1 MLASPCAEHLRGY
14 TFPLQGKE
22 ARELSDRREGGWLF
36 VFGVLTLV
44 LLGTAWLYVGW
55 KSAQMVLPRGVY
67 AGQLSLSGM
76 TREQA
81 LKTLADAYAQPLDVY
96 YVDQRLLL
104 VPEMVELSLDV
115 EQTSAQLDAI
125 IRPQGG
131 WRGFLNYA
139 LDTILGH
146 EPPRREIHPV
156 VNYSRERIDAFLE
169 RVARQYD
176 HPPLPPVPL
185 PEAGTY
191 RPPEDGTTLDID
203 ASRPLL
209 VRALLDPTQTELH
222 LVVLIEPA
230 PPAPMS
236 ILGEALQARLADF
249 NGVAGI
255 FVKDLE
261 TGREL
266 CLNCDVAF
274 AGLSTLK
281 IAIVTDLYRHLDG
294 PPDPQ
299 TTRYISATLTE
310 SDNGATNAIL
320 AQIGAGNP
328 FSGAQEVTDFLW
340 SLGLENTFLAI
351 PYNMREGREPPQIV
365 TPANSRTDLDTQPD
379 PFIQTTPLDIGLLL
393 SGLEMCRNNGGM
405 LRLLYPHQ
413 LTPDE
418 CGDILGWLE
427 RNEINTLLEAGMPEG
442 TRIAHK
448 HGWAG
453 ETHADVA
460 LVYSPGARFVLSTFL
475 YRPDWLVWSDSAPTF
490 ADIGRLT
497 YRFFNPEEP
506 TVEESP
512 SPDAGTPVTT
522 TEAP

>member
-1 MLASPCAEHLRGY
+1 MSNR
-14 TFPLQGKE
+14 QG
-22 ARELSDRREGGWLF
+22 GGWFF

-55 KSAQMVLPRGVY
+55 RSAQMVLPRGVY
-67 AGQLSLSGM
+67 AGDLSLAGM

-115 EQTSAQLDAI
+115 EQTSLQLDAI
-125 IRPQGG
+125 IQPQGG

-139 LDTILGH
+139 IDTVLGH
-146 EPPRREIHPV
+146 ELPRREIYPV
-156 VNYSRERIDAFLE
+156 VNYSRERLDAFLE

-176 HPPLPPVPL
+176 HAPLPPVPL

-209 VRALLDPTQTELH
+209 VHALLDPMQTEVH
-222 LVVLIEPA
+222 LVVLIDPA

-236 ILGEALQARLADF
+236 ILGEALQTRLGDF

-266 CLNCDVAF
+266 CLNCEVAF

-281 IAIVTDLYRHLDG
+281 IAIVTDLYRHLDE
-294 PPDPQ
+294 PPDAQ
-299 TTRYISATLTE
+299 TTHFISATLTE
-310 SDNGATNAIL
+310 SDNGATNALL
-320 AQIGAGNP
+320 ARIGAGDP

-340 SLGLENTFLAI
+340 GLGLKNTFLAI
-351 PYNMREGREPPQIV
+351 PYDLREGREPPQIV
-365 TPANSRTDLDTQPD
+365 TPANSRADLDTQPD

-405 LRLLYPHQ
+405 LRLLYPRQ

-418 CGDILGWLE
+418 CGDIIGWLE

-448 HGWAG
+448 HGWTG
-453 ETHADVA
+453 DTHADVA
-460 LVYSPGARFVLSTFL
+460 LVYSPGGRFVLSVFL
-475 YRPDWLVWSDSAPTF
+475 YQPDWLVWSDSAPTF

-497 YRFFNPEEP
+497 YRFFNPQEP
-506 TVEESP
+506 LAPDGGGGEAP
-512 SPDAGTPVTT
+512 STPITT
-522 TEAP
+522 TKVP